1 MEKLSAKVER
11 LLAELQTKLGLS
23 PVDARRAAF
32 TILAVARGWPKAR
45 VGRYLGVSRARVH
58 QRVGKYQVYAES
70 GYPNIK
76 KCLAGDK
83 RRRRTETQS
92 DAAIEFRPE
101 DWESEEF
108 ARAMLARVA

>member
-1 MEKLSAKVER
+1 MDAVPAKVDR
-11 LLAELQTKLGLS
+11 LLVELQTKLGLS

-58 QRVGKYQVYAES
+58 QRVIKYQTYAAD
-70 GYPNIK
+70 YPNIA
-76 KCLAGDK
+76 KCLKGDS
-83 RRRRTETQS
+83 RRKAETESETVV
-92 DAAIEFRPE
+92 EFKPE

-108 ARAMLARVA
+108 ATAMLARVA